1 MSYPSPAALIDQQQ
15 TAGPS
20 SAFRKA
26 TSSASSAALIDQQ
39 QTAGPSSAVE
49 DELRKQI
56 AGLEDE
62 IRQLRLG
69 REAVK
74 YTLLQDE
81 LAQLRENNLNL
92 RVELQVAQEVH
103 QALEEKHEKYHA
115 LESEHERCK
124 NLMQQAIENLS
135 SGLVFLNGES
145 ANLGLIT
152 ERVAPGALLPPQQSL
167 SSPPG
172 KKTSGSHFITPGAS
186 QKSQPHTPTS
196 PFHGSTPSS
205 SRPEV
210 NPLFIV
216 TSKTASAL
224 KVNKAAPSMFGD
236 PEPTVQSESSGE
248 KITLFN
254 TPGSYKNQEQSFEEA
269 RLRRYKLT
277 PGLPTSATYTF
288 FDGSSLSPGQ
298 NLFQQSNE

>member
-1 MSYPSPAALIDQQQ
+1 MFYPSPAALIDQQQ

-26 TSSASSAALIDQQ
+26 TSSLSSAVLIDQQ

-62 IRQLRLG
+62 IRQLRLSQDPK

-74 YTLLQDE
+74 YALLQDE
-81 LAQLRENNLNL
+81 LAQLRKNNLNL

-103 QALEEKHEKYHA
+103 QALEEKREKYHA

-124 NLMQQAIENLS
+124 NLMQKAMENLS

-186 QKSQPHTPTS
+186 QKGQPHAPTS

-210 NPLFIV
+210 KPLFIV
-216 TSKTASAL
+216 TTL
-224 KVNKAAPSMFGD
+224 KVNKPASSMFGD
-236 PEPTVQSESSGE
+236 PEQTVQSESSVE
-248 KITLFN
+248 KFTFFN
-254 TPGSYKNQEQSFEEA
+254 TPGSYNNQEQSFEEA
-269 RLRRYKLT
+269 RLRRYELT
-277 PGLPTSATYTF
+277 HYLTALRCLQARTSSSRAT
-288 FDGSSLSPGQ
+288 
-298 NLFQQSNE
+298 NEVLRRGEE